1 MDPVAILPAIVAA
14 LGEAGPWLGLAAG
27 TITLYI
33 MERKRYDTK
42 TTQLEQKLDEKE
54 ASLRKLAISMAGI
67 NAKTIETLKNI
78 NSVLV
83 KNQSALAKSESQ
95 LQQVG
100 KGLDDIEKLQSE
112 MNTKLVEVCTYVQA
126 GR

>member
-1 MDPVAILPAIVAA
+1 MDPVTILPAVIAA
-14 LGEAGPWLGLAAG
+14 LGEAGPWLGLAGG

-42 TTQLEQKLDEKE
+42 TTQLEKKLDEKE
-54 ASLRKLAISMAGI
+54 TALRKLAFTLAGI
-67 NAKTIETLKNI
+67 NAKTIETLKNM

-83 KNQSALAKSESQ
+83 KNQAALEKSETR
-95 LQQVG
+95 LQQFG
-100 KGLDDIEKLQSE
+100 KGLDDIERLQSE
-112 MNTKLVEVCTYVQA
+112 MNTKLVEVCTHVQA